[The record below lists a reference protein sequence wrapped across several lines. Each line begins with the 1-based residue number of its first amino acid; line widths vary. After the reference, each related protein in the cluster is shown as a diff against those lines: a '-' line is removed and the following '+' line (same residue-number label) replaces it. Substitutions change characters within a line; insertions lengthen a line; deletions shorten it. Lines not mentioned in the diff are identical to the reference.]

1 MTPVESQS
9 MLTSASTFRR
19 GPPPAPT
26 DKATAEHILDIR
38 RWTDRLISVRTT
50 RNLSFRF
57 QPGQFARIGI
67 ASGSGGTIWRPY
79 SMVSANYD
87 EHLEFFSIIVPN
99 GAFSTKLALASVG
112 DTLYVEKQPYGYL
125 TTSRFVGGQDLWM
138 LATGTGIAPF
148 LSILRDPEVW
158 AQYDN
163 LVIAYS
169 VRHISELAYRD
180 EIAAIAQDEAFA
192 EHRHKL
198 RFAPIVTREAVPGM
212 LNRRLTDLL
221 HDGELERSIGLPID
235 AERARM
241 LICGNPQ
248 MLDDVRQVLSARGF
262 RPDLGRAPGHFA
274 CENYW

>member
-1 MTPVESQS
+1 MNAP
-9 MLTSASTFRR
+9 APAFRR
-19 GPPPAPT
+19 APLAAPT

-38 RWTDRLISVRTT
+38 RWTDKLISVRTT
-50 RNLSFRF
+50 RHGAFRF

-87 EHLEFFSIIVPN
+87 EYLEFFSIIVPN

-112 DTLYVEKQPYGYL
+112 DTIYVEKQPYGYL

-158 AQYDN
+158 AQYEN
-163 LVIAYS
+163 LVLAYS
-169 VRHISELAYRD
+169 VRQQSELAYRH
-180 EIAAIAQDEAFA
+180 EIAAIADDEPFT
-192 EHRHKL
+192 EHGHKL
-198 RFAPIVTREAVPGM
+198 HFAPIVTRETVPGM

-235 AERARM
+235 AGRARI

-248 MLDDVRQVLSARGF
+248 MLDDVRQVLTTRGF

-274 CENYW
+274 AENYW